1 MKKLMARIAGLA
13 AAAALL
19 LCGTGCWDV
28 KELDDISLV
37 TGIGVDSV
45 ISGGEYSVTVQ
56 TALPGSGITGSQEG
70 QGQGGRQQ
78 KPYRLARETGR
89 SFIDAVRKLNNVNT
103 RRPFY
108 HHNLIIV
115 FGRDMAQKGVR
126 NIMDLMMRA
135 RETRADVW
143 VIVAEETADELLS
156 VDVEGEQI
164 PGVAMEKL
172 ARQFARVSPELRTTL
187 ISFTNQLLSES
198 CAPIATLMKIS
209 EKDGTQ
215 QLAVSG
221 IAMFKGDSMVGAL
234 SAEELDGFFWT
245 LKRRSTGNISIRSE
259 YGDAALEVTESVCT
273 VEPAVRNGRVSMS
286 LSIEVMAHIHELAGY
301 REMPLE
307 QTLAFLEEQ
316 TAKQIIRQA
325 GNCIAKAQQHRA
337 DIFGFASYVHRRFP
351 KEWGSIKGK
360 WDDIFEKMPV
370 AVRAKVKI
378 IDTGMIKNAYLG
390 ETEQ

>member
-108 HHNLIIV
+108 HHNLVIV

-259 YGDAALEVTESVCT
+259 YGDAALEVRESVCT
-273 VEPAVRNGRVSMS
+273 VEPAVRDGRVSMS

>member
-1 MKKLMARIAGLA
+1 
-13 AAAALL
+13 
-19 LCGTGCWDV
+19 
-28 KELDDISLV
+28 
-37 TGIGVDSV
+37 
-45 ISGGEYSVTVQ
+45 
-56 TALPGSGITGSQEG
+56 
-70 QGQGGRQQ
+70 
-78 KPYRLARETGR
+78 
-89 SFIDAVRKLNNVNT
+89 
-103 RRPFY
+103 
-108 HHNLIIV
+108 
-115 FGRDMAQKGVR
+115 MAQKGVR

-259 YGDAALEVTESVCT
+259 YGDAALEVRESVCT
-273 VEPAVRNGRVSMS
+273 VEPAVR
-286 LSIEVMAHIHELAGY
+286 
-301 REMPLE
+301 
-307 QTLAFLEEQ
+307 
-316 TAKQIIRQA
+316 
-325 GNCIAKAQQHRA
+325 
-337 DIFGFASYVHRRFP
+337 
-351 KEWGSIKGK
+351 
-360 WDDIFEKMPV
+360 
-370 AVRAKVKI
+370 
-378 IDTGMIKNAYLG
+378 
-390 ETEQ
+390 TEG

>member
-108 HHNLIIV
+108 HHNLVIV

-172 ARQFARVSPELRTTL
+172 ARQFARVSPELHTTL

-259 YGDAALEVTESVCT
+259 YGDAALEVRESVCT
-273 VEPAVRNGRVSMS
+273 VEPAVRDGRVSMS

-307 QTLAFLEEQ
+307 QTLAFLEER